1 MSCHTMYNNVM
12 KHDTWQKQT
21 KQPLFPELEWNKP
34 ERRDQAGRLLV
45 IGGSS
50 HALSAPAN
58 AYQQSKKLGI
68 DDVKVALPDS
78 TRRLIDK
85 SAVDAVFLPSTP
97 SGEFSRDGEQ
107 ELLDYAS
114 WADTLLFAGDVGRNS
129 QTTILLE
136 SIVRSF
142 SGQIVCTKDAVDS
155 LLLQPDILFERESTT
170 IVVSFGQLQKLLKN
184 YSYLYPLNFSMELA
198 QLVEYLHVL
207 SKKIKCSLVTL
218 HNNQYIVAHNGT
230 IVTTKIAS
238 DTEPKIWRLST
249 AVAASCYQ
257 TWNPTKPLEALTQAV
272 YQTSNFSV

>member
-1 MSCHTMYNNVM
+1 MYNNVM
-12 KHDTWQKQT
+12 QHDTWQKQT

-58 AYQQSKKLGI
+58 AYQQSRKLGI
-68 DDVKVALPDS
+68 GDVKVALPDS

-85 SAVDAVFLPSTP
+85 SAVDAAFLPSTP

-142 SGQIVCTKDAVDS
+142 SGQIICTKDAVDS
-155 LLLQPDILFERESTT
+155 LLLQPKILFERESTT
-170 IVVSFGQLQKLLKN
+170 LVVSFSQLQKLLKN
-184 YSYLYPLNFSMELA
+184 YSYLYPLSFNMELA
-198 QLVEYLHVL
+198 QLVEYLNVL
-207 SKKIKCSLVTL
+207 SKKIKCSLITL
-218 HNNQYIVAHNGT
+218 HNKQYIVAHNGT
-230 IVTTKIAS
+230 IVTTKITS
-238 DTEPKIWRLST
+238 NTEPKIWRLST

-257 TWNPTKPLEALTQAV
+257 TWSPTKPLEALTQAI
-272 YQTSNFSV
+272 YQTVHSSV

>member
-1 MSCHTMYNNVM
+1 MYNNAM
-12 KHDTWQKQT
+12 QHDTWQKQT

-58 AYQQSKKLGI
+58 AYQQSKILGI
-68 DDVKVALPDS
+68 GDVKAVLPVS
-78 TRRLIDK
+78 TKRLIDK
-85 SAVDAVFLPSTP
+85 SAVDALFLPSTP
-97 SGEFSRDGEQ
+97 SGEFSRDGEL

-142 SGQIVCTKDAVDS
+142 SGQIICTKDAVDS
-155 LLLQPDILFERESTT
+155 LLLQPKILFERESTT
-170 IVVSFGQLQKLLKN
+170 LVVSFSQLQKLLKN
-184 YSYLYPLNFSMELA
+184 YSYLYPLSFNMELA
-198 QLVEYLHVL
+198 QLVEYLNVL
-207 SKKIKCSLVTL
+207 SKKIKCSLITL
-218 HNNQYIVAHNGT
+218 HNKQYIVAHNGT
-230 IVTTKIAS
+230 IVTTKITS
-238 DTEPKIWRLST
+238 NTEPKIWRLST

-257 TWNPTKPLEALTQAV
+257 TWSPTKPLEALTQAI
-272 YQTSNFSV
+272 YQTVHSSV

>member
-1 MSCHTMYNNVM
+1 MSCHTMYNNAM
-12 KHDTWQKQT
+12 QHDTWQKQT

-58 AYQQSKKLGI
+58 AYQQSKRLGI
-68 DDVKVALPDS
+68 GDVKAVLPVS
-78 TRRLIDK
+78 TKRLIDK
-85 SAVDAVFLPSTP
+85 SAVDALFLPSTP
-97 SGEFSRDGEQ
+97 SGEFSRDGEL

-142 SGQIVCTKDAVDS
+142 SGQIICTKDAVDS
-155 LLLQPDILFERESTT
+155 LLLQPKILFERESTT
-170 IVVSFGQLQKLLKN
+170 LVVSFSQLQKLLKN
-184 YSYLYPLNFSMELA
+184 YSYLYPLSFNMELA
-198 QLVEYLHVL
+198 QLVEYLNVL
-207 SKKIKCSLVTL
+207 SKKIKCSLITL
-218 HNNQYIVAHNGT
+218 HNKQYIVAHNGT
-230 IVTTKIAS
+230 IVTTKITS
-238 DTEPKIWRLST
+238 NTEPKIWRLST

-257 TWNPTKPLEALTQAV
+257 TWSPTKPLEALTQAI
-272 YQTSNFSV
+272 YQTVHSSV